1 MGNRSLFAQNV
12 VRFPQGSIGG
22 IQTFASIQRTQGRT
36 HMTAFTRTA
45 AVLGLAAAFFASSAQ
60 ATITSGTITNGGGTF
75 VKLALPFFSSNPPN
89 TVGNDTFQNVNL
101 YGFDEGQNIVIPTA
115 LQVDDLA
122 NGLGGGSGPG
132 TLAAGTVV
140 ASHYVF
146 FDPKDPTSQKGL
158 VNFDSAILA
167 VITSTNLLAASDF
180 LIQTGVTY
188 LNPSARGLEAGDV
201 VSISGLNQI
210 QVDWA
215 ASTPGD
221 YVRVLTAFSPSVPE
235 PSSWAML
242 AGGVLVLGA
251 LRKRR

>member
-1 MGNRSLFAQNV
+1 
-12 VRFPQGSIGG
+12 
-22 IQTFASIQRTQGRT
+22 
-36 HMTAFTRTA
+36 MTAFTRIA
-45 AVLGLAAAFFASSAQ
+45 ATVGMALICASAAH
-60 ATITSGTITNGGGTF
+60 ATITSGAVTEGDGTF
-75 VKLALPFFSSNPPN
+75 VKLAVPFAVSTPPN
-89 TVGNDTFQNVNL
+89 TVGNDTFQNNNL
-101 YGFDEGQNIVIPTA
+101 YGFDEGQNIVLPAA

-140 ASHYVF
+140 ASHYIF
-146 FDPKDPTSQKGL
+146 FDPKDPASQKGL

-167 VITSTNLLAASDF
+167 VISSTNLLAASDF
-180 LIQTGVTY
+180 LIQTGVDY
-188 LNPSARGLEAGDV
+188 LNPSARGLEVGDTV
-201 VSISGLNQI
+201 TISGLSQI
-210 QVDWA
+210 RVDWG

-242 AGGVLVLGA
+242 AGGVLLMGA

>member
-1 MGNRSLFAQNV
+1 MNALSRIAAIVGL
-12 VRFPQGSIGG
+12 
-22 IQTFASIQRTQGRT
+22 
-36 HMTAFTRTA
+36 AFT
-45 AVLGLAAAFFASSAQ
+45 AVSVAH
-60 ATITSGTITNGGGTF
+60 ATIVSGTITDGNGTF
-75 VKLALPFFSSNPPN
+75 VKLSVPFASSTPSN
-89 TVGNDTFQNVNL
+89 TVGNDTFQNNNL
-101 YGFDEGQNIVIPTA
+101 YGFDEGQNIVIPAA

-122 NGLGGGSGPG
+122 NGLGGGAGPG

-146 FDPKDPTSQKGL
+146 FDPKDPASQKGL

-167 VITSTNLLAASDF
+167 VISSTNLLASSDF

-201 VSISGLNQI
+201 VTISGLNQI
-210 QVDWA
+210 RVDWT

-235 PSSWAML
+235 PSAWAML
-242 AGGVLVLGA
+242 AGGVLLMGA

>member
-1 MGNRSLFAQNV
+1 MNALTRIAATVGL
-12 VRFPQGSIGG
+12 
-22 IQTFASIQRTQGRT
+22 
-36 HMTAFTRTA
+36 AFT
-45 AVLGLAAAFFASSAQ
+45 AVSMAH
-60 ATITSGTITNGGGTF
+60 ATIVSGAITQGGGTF
-75 VKLALPFFSSNPPN
+75 VKLAVPFASSTPPN
-89 TVGNDTFQNVNL
+89 TVGNDTFQNNNL
-101 YGFDEGQNIVIPTA
+101 YGFDEGQNIVIPSP

-146 FDPKDPTSQKGL
+146 FDPKDTTSQKGL

-167 VITSTNLLAASDF
+167 VISSTNLLAASDF

-188 LNPSARGLEAGDV
+188 LNPSARGLEVGDV
-201 VSISGLNQI
+201 VTISGLSQI
-210 QVDWA
+210 QVDWT
-215 ASTPGD
+215 ASSPGD

-242 AGGVLVLGA
+242 AGGVLLMGA